1 MTNGEGGVDADVE
14 RDYAAL
20 VKCFDEY
27 KERFEGTEWTR
38 KVLEQTY

>member
-1 MTNGEGGVDADVE
+1 MANGEGEGDAEVE

-20 VKCFDEY
+20 VKCFAEY
-27 KERFEGTEWTR
+27 KDRFEETEWTK